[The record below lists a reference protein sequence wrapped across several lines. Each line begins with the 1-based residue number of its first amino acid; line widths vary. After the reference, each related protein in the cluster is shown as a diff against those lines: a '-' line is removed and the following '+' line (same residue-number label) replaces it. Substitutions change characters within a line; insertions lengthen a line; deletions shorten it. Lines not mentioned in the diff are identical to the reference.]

1 MHTVPY
7 TAIVNATREL
17 CMRAASKLPDDVAC
31 ALRKALDGES
41 SPAGREIIRQ
51 CIDNAALA
59 AAASDPICQDTGIA
73 IYFVELGSNVL
84 VDGGTLADALSEG
97 TRLGYRD
104 GYLRKSMVADPLF
117 DRTNTGD
124 NTPVE
129 AHIEMVAG
137 DALRIVL
144 LPKGGGAEN
153 MSRLAMLKPSDG
165 AAGVADFV
173 ADAVAQG
180 GGRPCPPL
188 IVGVGIGGAAD
199 TAMYLAKRAL
209 LRPVGAPN
217 PDARYARL
225 EADILAK
232 INASGVGP
240 QGLGGSVTA
249 LAVHIEE
256 RPCHLASLPV
266 AVNVNCHAAR
276 RAEIIL

>member
-1 MHTVPY
+1 MPPS
-7 TAIVNATREL
+7 R
-17 CMRAASKLPDDVAC
+17 RP
-31 ALRKALDGES
+31 
-41 SPAGREIIRQ
+41 
-51 CIDNAALA
+51 
-59 AAASDPICQDTGIA
+59 SDPICQDTGIA
-73 IYFVELGSNVL
+73 ICFVELGSNVL

-104 GYLRKSMVADPLF
+104 GYLRKPMVADPLF

-180 GGRPCPPL
+180 GGGRVRPSSWAWASAARPTPPCPL
-188 IVGVGIGGAAD
+188 CQARAA
-199 TAMYLAKRAL
+199 AA
-209 LRPVGAPN
+209 RP
-217 PDARYARL
+217 ARQTLTPATP
-225 EADILAK
+225 
-232 INASGVGP
+232 ASKPTYSRNQCVGP
-240 QGLGGSVTA
+240 WVPRDWE
-249 LAVHIEE
+249 V
-256 RPCHLASLPV
+256 P
-266 AVNVNCHAAR
+266 
-276 RAEIIL
+276 